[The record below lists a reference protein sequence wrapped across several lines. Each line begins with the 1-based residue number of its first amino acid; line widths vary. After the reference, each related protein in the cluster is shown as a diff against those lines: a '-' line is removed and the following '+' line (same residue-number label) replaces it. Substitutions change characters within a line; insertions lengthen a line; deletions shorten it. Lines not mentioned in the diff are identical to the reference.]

1 MRRSKVGLTCGECA
15 VAPPAV
21 PCIMPDVQEKESD
34 MGQDRITRRAF
45 STGAAVS
52 ALALPRVARAQAY
65 PNRPVRFILPFAAGG
80 VADVTARLAADKLGE
95 KLGQRFVVEN
105 QPGPGGITAGRA
117 IATAA
122 PDGYTIGLLTNGTAI
137 SAAIYKALPFDPV
150 KDFAPISALGNF
162 DLVFATNAE
171 SQFKSM
177 ADVLKAAR
185 AEPGKLNIGTI
196 AVGSTQHL
204 GAELLKALAGVN
216 IQIVP
221 FRTTPDVIVGLLR
234 NDIHLMTDFY
244 AAMKSQ
250 LTEKKLL
257 GVGTSSLTRT
267 AFLPD
272 VPPVADTVPSYE
284 VASWNGVCVPAGTPA
299 EIVNLINRTLRDIL
313 VIPEIKTKY
322 GDFGIEAKASSP
334 EELKARLVSEI
345 KKWSDL
351 IEKAGIAKL

>member
-1 MRRSKVGLTCGECA
+1 MTRRC
-15 VAPPAV
+15 
-21 PCIMPDVQEKESD
+21 
-34 MGQDRITRRAF
+34 ITRRQF
-45 STGAAVS
+45 STSAMLAAS

-65 PNRPVRFILPFAAGG
+65 PSRPIRFVLPFAAGG
-80 VADVTARLAADKLGE
+80 VADVTARLAADKLGD

-105 QPGPGGITAGRA
+105 QPGPGGIAAGRS

-137 SAAIYKALPFDPV
+137 SAAIYKSLPYDPV

-171 SQFKSM
+171 GQYRSLP
-177 ADVLKAAR
+177 DVLKAAR
-185 AEPGKLNIGTI
+185 EQPGKLNIGTI

-204 GAELLKALAGVN
+204 GAELLKAQAGVN

-221 FRTTPDVIVGLLR
+221 YRTTPDVIVALLR

-250 LTEKKLL
+250 LTEKKLHP
-257 GVGTSSLTRT
+257 VATSRAART
-267 AFLPD
+267 TFLPD
-272 VPPVADTVPSYE
+272 VPPVAEAGVPGYE
-284 VASWNGVCVPAGTPA
+284 VASWNGVCVPTGTPA
-299 EIVNLINRTLRDIL
+299 EIVNLLNRAIREILDIAE
-313 VIPEIKTKY
+313 VKTRY
-322 GDFGIEAKASSP
+322 AEFGIEAKASSP
-334 EELKARLVSEI
+334 EELKARLQSEI

-351 IEKAGIAKL
+351 IERAGIAKL

>member
-1 MRRSKVGLTCGECA
+1 MTN
-15 VAPPAV
+15 
-21 PCIMPDVQEKESD
+21 
-34 MGQDRITRRAF
+34 RITRRQF
-45 STGAAVS
+45 STGVAVS
-52 ALALPRVARAQAY
+52 GFGLRGVAQAQAY
-65 PNRPVRFILPFAAGG
+65 PSRPVRFILPFAAGG

-105 QPGPGGITAGRA
+105 MAGPGGITAGRA

-137 SAAIYKALPFDPV
+137 SAAIYKSLPYDPV

-171 SQFKSM
+171 TQYRTLP
-177 ADVLKAAR
+177 DVLKAAR
-185 AEPGKLNIGTI
+185 EQPGKLNIGCI

-221 FRTTPDVIVGLLR
+221 YRTTPDVIVALLR
-234 NDIHLMTDFY
+234 NDIQLMVDFY

-250 LTEKKLL
+250 LAEKKIL
-257 GVGTSSLTRT
+257 GVGTSGLTRT

-272 VPPVADTVPSYE
+272 VPPVAQAGVPGYE
-284 VASWNGVCVPAGTPA
+284 VSSWNGVCVPASTPA
-299 EIVNLINRTLRDIL
+299 AIVNQLNRVIRDIL
-313 VIPEIKTKY
+313 VIPELKTKFAE
-322 GDFGIEAKASSP
+322 FGIEAKPSSP
-334 EELKARLVSEI
+334 QELKARLESEI

-351 IEKAGIAKL
+351 IARAGIAKL